1 MGNNTIT
8 ANTNGAIGVCY
19 NPAGDDPEG
28 PRGDLVHNNLITGFG
43 TGITASATSRYN
55 VFREN
60 TIAYLTQA
68 LDLMND
74 TNQDVDNITVPL
86 P

>member
-1 MGNNTIT
+1 MVLSASLSGGRQWPTT
-8 ANTNGAIGVCY
+8 VSCSHLSQVDT
-19 NPAGDDPEG
+19 P
-28 PRGDLVHNNLITGFG
+28 LNLITGFG
-43 TGITASATSRYN
+43 TGITASATSRSN

-60 TIAYLTQA
+60 TIAYITQA

-74 TNQDVDNITVPL
+74 TNQDVDNVTVLL

>member
-1 MGNNTIT
+1 MDT
-8 ANTNGAIGVCY
+8 
-19 NPAGDDPEG
+19 PF
-28 PRGDLVHNNLITGFG
+28 NLITGFG
-43 TGITASATSRYN
+43 TGITASENSRYN

-60 TIAYLTQA
+60 TIAYVMQA
-68 LDLMND
+68 LNLMND